1 MMISPKTQKNH
12 PHHHPPFSSPP
23 PSFPGQVPTVLY
35 VEDHTVHAIPES
47 GVLLE
52 FLEDYKPSPPL
63 LPPHPASRAA
73 ARLLVRRI
81 DDKFVPPFYK
91 LLRG

>member
-1 MMISPKTQKNH
+1 MSEVRKKKH
-12 PHHHPPFSSPP
+12 PSLPPFLCV
-23 PSFPGQVPTVLY
+23 QVPTVLY
-35 VEDHTVHAIPES
+35 MEDHTVHAIPES

-52 FLEDYKPSPPL
+52 FLEDYQPTPPL

-73 ARLLVRRI
+73 ARLLVRRV